1 MKTDEARASAVVEL
15 VRACVHGIAWFMLV
29 WPLARTEAALL
40 AFVTGFSGA
49 LLGARIG
56 RSMLRLPA
64 LLIAGAA
71 SLVGVAALR
80 QLAVG
85 TTIFGELL
93 GPATALRLGEAGFA
107 AMVALIVSASLRT
120 ASFRRPVAA
129 VLEVVLVALAF
140 AQLFVAHREGAINRP
155 FAVSDPIIAFGGD
168 PTMAFLVAG
177 GVAAAVAML
186 LLMKERRLGR
196 GLLHLGAIF
205 FLLAVIVQTTRLMG
219 LPAPPS
225 SSSGLGLRPGDNVDK
240 SGEPQ
245 DGQPRSGQRG
255 QGDRPQ
261 QRGRPDDDLQFRD
274 DYNPS
279 GAPVPIAVVIF
290 HDDYSPPSGYY
301 YFRQGAFSEYNGQRL
316 VTANRPDV
324 DRDLIEAF
332 PTVGAIKVDGA
343 PKANRHRTIL
353 ATTVAMMAD
362 HNRPF
367 ALESPVEVAPTTNP
381 DPNRFRR
388 VYQATSGVLTT
399 DYLSMLG
406 SRAGAR
412 DWSPAQWQHY
422 TRAPDDTRY
431 GDLAKTIVQS
441 LPDTLA
447 KDPLARAFAIT
458 DWLGAEGVYSLKN
471 THSNAEDPTASFL
484 FGDLTG
490 YCVHFAHAAAYLMR
504 SVGLPARVA
513 NGYAIDEASRQG
525 GSALLLSGS
534 YSHAWPEVY
543 LDGYGWVVV
552 DVAPERSLVPPP
564 EPSDPDLQRLMG
576 ELARGE
582 RPTPPMAVDLPAL
595 KKRVKTWGWTT
606 LRVVTS
612 VLGLVLI
619 VLFSV
624 KLWRRVIPRFAS
636 AAQVSRLLY
645 RADLDRM
652 SEVALSRRRGETREA
667 FANRLARELPSLVPL
682 TDRHLAAAFGTHEV
696 PPEGFRR
703 GSIALRAELEAAT
716 AWWRRWLGIFT
727 PWSWLRTR

>member
-1 MKTDEARASAVVEL
+1 MKADRAPAAAIIEL
-15 VRACVHGIAWFMLV
+15 VRACVHGVAWFMLV

-40 AFVTGFSGA
+40 ACVAGFVGT
-49 LLGARIG
+49 LVGARIG
-56 RSMLRLPA
+56 RSLLRLPA
-64 LLIAGAA
+64 LLVAGLV
-71 SLVGVAALR
+71 SLLGVAALR

-85 TTIFGELL
+85 TTLFGELL

-107 AMVALIVSASLRT
+107 AMVALIVSAGLRT
-120 ASFRRPVAA
+120 ASLRRPVAA

-168 PTMAFLVAG
+168 PTVAFLIVG
-177 GVAAAVAML
+177 GAAAGVAML
-186 LLMKERRLGR
+186 LLMKEQRLGR
-196 GLLHLGAIF
+196 GFLHLGAIF
-205 FLLAVIVQTTRLMG
+205 LLLAVIVQTTQLMG

-225 SSSGLGLRPGDNVDK
+225 SSGGLGLRPGDNLDK
-240 SGEPQ
+240 DGKPQ
-245 DGQPRSGQRG
+245 DGQAQSGQGNQGG
-255 QGDRPQ
+255 QPQ

-301 YFRQGAFSEYNGQRL
+301 YFRQGAFSEYNGRRL
-316 VTANRPDV
+316 VTANRSDV
-324 DRDLIEAF
+324 DLDLIEAF
-332 PTVGAIKVDGA
+332 PTVGAIDVAGA
-343 PKANRHRTIL
+343 PKANRHRTVL
-353 ATTVAMMAD
+353 GTTVAMMAD

-367 ALESPVEVAPTTNP
+367 ALESPLQVAPSTNP

-399 DYLSMLG
+399 EYLSMLG

-412 DWSPAQWQHY
+412 GWSPEQWKHY
-422 TRAPDDTRY
+422 TRAPDDARY
-431 GDLAKTIVQS
+431 GELAQTIVES
-441 LPDTLA
+441 LPAVVA

-504 SVGLPARVA
+504 TVGLPARVA

-552 DVAPERSLVPPP
+552 DVAPQRSLVPPP

-582 RPTPPMAVDLPAL
+582 RPTPPIAVDLPAL
-595 KKRVKTWGWTT
+595 KKRAKTWGFTT
-606 LRVVTS
+606 LRVLTWTLS
-612 VLGLVLI
+612 A
-619 VLFSV
+619 VLFVLFTV
-624 KLWRRVIPRFAS
+624 KLWRRVIPRFARGV
-636 AAQVSRLLY
+636 QLPRVLY

-652 SEVALSRRRGETREA
+652 SEVAWSRRRGETREA
-667 FANRLARELPSLVPL
+667 FARRLSGDLPSLVAL
-682 TDRHLAAAFGTHEV
+682 TDSHLAAAFGTHEV
-696 PPEGFRR
+696 PAEGFRR
-703 GSIALRAELEAAT
+703 RSVALRAELQGAT
-716 AWWRRWLGIFT
+716 TWWRRWLGLLT